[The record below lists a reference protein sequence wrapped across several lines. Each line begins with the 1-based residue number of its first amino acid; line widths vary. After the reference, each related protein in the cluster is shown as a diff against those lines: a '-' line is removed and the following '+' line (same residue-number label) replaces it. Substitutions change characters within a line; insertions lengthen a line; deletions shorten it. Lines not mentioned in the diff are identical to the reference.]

1 MTTLK
6 KGCKGE
12 DVIYL
17 QKLLCE
23 LGYFVTIDGDFGNKT
38 DEVVRRFQKDANLK
52 DDGIVGNGTW
62 AALESRRTAI
72 NDFTLDFEKAANTLN
87 VEVAAI
93 RAVHQV
99 ESGGR
104 SGFLPDGRPEI
115 LFEGHCFWG
124 QLKLMGMNPESF
136 RAGNEDILYPSW
148 DQSFYKGKTGEYVR
162 LNRASVINHEA
173 ALMSASWGMFQIM
186 GFNHKLCGYDSVYK
200 FCASMYL
207 DSDHQLQAFVSFL
220 LNTKLD
226 VPLRE
231 LKWAEFARR
240 YNGARYEE
248 NRYDKKLEEAY
259 NQFK

>member
-1 MTTLK
+1 MNTLK

-17 QKLLCE
+17 QRLLCE

-38 DEVVRRFQKDANLK
+38 DEAVRRFQKDANLK
-52 DDGIVGNGTW
+52 DDGVVGKNTW
-62 AALESRRTAI
+62 AVLESRRTVADGFI
-72 NDFTLDFEKAANTLN
+72 LDFEKAASTLN

-99 ESGGR
+99 ESAGR

-124 QLKLMGMNPESF
+124 QLKLLGMDPVSF
-136 RAGNEDILYPSW
+136 RTGNEDILYPSW
-148 DQSFYKGKTGEYVR
+148 DMSYYKGKAGEYLR
-162 LNRASVINHEA
+162 LNRASVICHEA
-173 ALMSASWGMFQIM
+173 SLMSASWGMFQIM

-207 DSDHQLQAFVSFL
+207 DSDNQLQAFVSFI
-220 LNTKLD
+220 LNTGLD

-231 LKWAEFARR
+231 LNWAEFARR

-248 NRYDKKLEEAY
+248 NCYDVKLAAAY